1 MFLFLSGDYDMYML
15 RMIEFHMMGLSL
27 TEGLTDESM
36 EYHRMRYAV
45 ELFNGSVDPYHF
57 M

>member
-1 MFLFLSGDYDMYML
+1 MFLFLSGDCGVYML
-15 RMIEFHMMGLSL
+15 RMIEFYMMGLSL

-45 ELFNGSVDPYHF
+45 ELFNGSFDP
-57 M
+57 